1 MKICPKCKNEYR
13 EGITYCADCGC
24 ELIEEG
30 VEKAEHELLME
41 AEYPLAKETLE
52 YLEYCKFTTIFADEP
67 DEEGQ
72 VRLYCKKKE
81 YKEALKQAQGFVQVK
96 MQKAMEEKLAGMSEA
111 EVEEM
116 VEETLNEAPPSN
128 VYQNYEDKAEE
139 HKSSAVSFLIIGAIG
154 LVVVVLSWFDMLPFS
169 VGGSGNW
176 FTHGILFAFFVIFV
190 LIGVV
195 SAKSVGKYKEL
206 ASKEATVQSALEKY
220 LTETFTYEVISEI
233 VADTEEEAYFK
244 RMAYMRDKV
253 AADFPETA
261 QNGSFVE
268 SLLDEHYDKIF
279 G

>member
-13 EGITYCADCGC
+13 EGITHCADCGC

-30 VEKAEHELLME
+30 VAKADHELLLE
-41 AEYPLAKETLE
+41 AEYPLAKEVSE
-52 YLEYCKFTTIFADEP
+52 YLEYCKFTTIFTDEP
-67 DEEGQ
+67 DEEGK

-81 YKEALKQAQGFVQVK
+81 YKEAFKQVQGFMQIK
-96 MQKAMEEKLAGMSEA
+96 TQKAMEDEFAGMSET

-116 VEETLNEAPPSN
+116 VEETLAEAPPSN
-128 VYQNYEDKAEE
+128 VYQNYEDRAEE

-176 FTHGILFAFFVIFV
+176 FTHGILFAFFVIFI
-190 LIGVV
+190 LIGIV

-220 LTETFTYEVISEI
+220 LAETFTYEVMSGI

-244 RMAYMRDKV
+244 RMTFMRDKV
-253 AADFPETA
+253 AADFPETSA
-261 QNGSFVE
+261 NGSFVE